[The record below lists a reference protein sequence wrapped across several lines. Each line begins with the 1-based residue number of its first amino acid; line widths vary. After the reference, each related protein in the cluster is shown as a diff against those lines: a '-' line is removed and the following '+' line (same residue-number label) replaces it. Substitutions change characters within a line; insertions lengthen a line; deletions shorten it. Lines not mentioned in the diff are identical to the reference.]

1 MNLTLWPPWTGSYG
15 SGGGARSAGVEPG
28 PNDRDSYLP
37 RSSPLTV
44 EIVKCASKRRIM
56 QGQTTVC
63 GDHEG
68 SHMSITTNTET
79 TEAIGERIAHQAGRE
94 PPGAGERRA
103 DVRLRSALCY
113 ANATPPL

>member
-1 MNLTLWPPWTGSYG
+1 LL
-15 SGGGARSAGVEPG
+15 
-28 PNDRDSYLP
+28 L
-37 RSSPLTV
+37 SSTYTV
-44 EIVKCASKRRIM
+44 EIVNKMPEGRIM

-63 GDHEG
+63 NNHEG

-94 PPGAGERRA
+94 PPGVCERRA
-103 DVRLRSALCY
+103 DARLRSALCY